1 MRRLKFCIK
10 YLSGGENECVL
21 GSKLDIA
28 VKFSSD
34 GFPIGMGKVGVIL
47 V

>member
-1 MRRLKFCIK
+1 
-10 YLSGGENECVL
+10 LSGGENECVL

-28 VKFSSD
+28 AKLSSD
-34 GFPIGMGKVGVIL
+34 CFPIGIGKVGVIL